1 MTKQLF
7 DRFIKRVHKW
17 VNGERFRR
25 TEINLAVRLSSQGKV
40 TADFASDDVA
50 LLMPLIGDSDTF
62 AEIAEFGLIKRYAQL
77 SPLTRRE
84 KFEALWQMC
93 EGAEEAMHQPAS
105 EQLQKSPD
113 ARKILDN

>member
-1 MTKQLF
+1 MNKKLL
-7 DRFIKRVHKW
+7 DRFLKRIHRW
-17 VNGERFRR
+17 VNKERFRR
-25 TEINLAVRLSSQGKV
+25 TDINLTVSLSSQNKV
-40 TADFASDDVA
+40 TADYIGDDIA

-62 AEIAEFGLIKRYAQL
+62 AELAELGLIKRYAQL

-105 EQLQKSPD
+105 EQLQKSSD
-113 ARKILDN
+113 ARRMLDN